1 MVPIFHQTCVPSF
14 VDTLLRNPD
23 CLFSEVL
30 VLIPDNICVDRWTF
44 FSRGHVHQ
52 YHLIASYPFRSIWQE
67 EPFRGKFQEVTCRSI
82 LVLRSKITTMAR
94 TVLEI
99 LQPLDADQAQVQEEC
114 QNQLKD
120 GEGWPQHCS
129 RILLRKQNTNQN
141 TSIPLIYILISD
153 TKKTS
158 SAGRDKFIVH
168 ALCLHFLLKCICSE
182 MQTETMIWTQRF
194 SFCASC

>member
-1 MVPIFHQTCVPSF
+1 
-14 VDTLLRNPD
+14 
-23 CLFSEVL
+23 
-30 VLIPDNICVDRWTF
+30 
-44 FSRGHVHQ
+44 
-52 YHLIASYPFRSIWQE
+52 
-67 EPFRGKFQEVTCRSI
+67 
-82 LVLRSKITTMAR
+82 MAR

-168 ALCLHFLLKCICSE
+168 ALCLHFFLLKCICSE
-182 MQTETMIWTQRF
+182 MQTETMI
-194 SFCASC
+194 